1 MKKFLGII
9 LSILIIV
16 LSLTACS
23 CGTTEDMGNNNNN
36 NNNSGTENEDAAPK
50 KIELTVWES
59 TGGPDEFIRQ
69 AGERYTDQNPNVTIK
84 YVNVELND
92 TSSQIALDGPAG
104 IGPDLFVA
112 PHDRIGELAEGGH
125 IQKTRNPERVR
136 ESALDVC
143 VDAVTYKG
151 EMYGYPVAAETY
163 ALFYNKD
170 IVKTPPKTFDEL
182 IEFCKGYNKGNK
194 YGLMFDVANAYYTII
209 FATKNGN
216 RPLSDTDAESVGLN
230 NSDAVDGMTYFQGLR
245 KSILDVPSSDLTTA
259 VADEAFR
266 SGSSAMHITGP
277 WNLATYRDAGIN
289 FGVAPIPSLPGE
301 ENPPASF
308 SGTRTMFVS
317 SYSKNPDEAAAFAE
331 FLMSEDM
338 QKLRYELTE
347 AIPSIDIKL
356 DDEHING
363 FMQQLEHSYAMPSI
377 PAMGK
382 FWDAMNSASANIWDG
397 ADVKKELD
405 ACHKSII
412 SE

>member
-1 MKKFLGII
+1 MKRFLCVIMSVLI
-9 LSILIIV
+9 LM

-23 CGTTEDMGNNNNN
+23 CRAEEQMGTGS
-36 NNNSGTENEDAAPK
+36 NNNSGNASGSDSPAR

-69 AGERYTDQNPNVTIK
+69 AGQRYTDRNPNVTIK

-104 IGPDLFVA
+104 VGPDLFVA

-125 IQKTRNPERVR
+125 IQPARNADRIR
-136 ESALDVC
+136 ETALDVC
-143 VDAVTYKG
+143 VDAVTYNGKI
-151 EMYGYPVAAETY
+151 YGYPVAAETY

-170 IVKTPPKTFDEL
+170 IIETPPKTFDEL
-182 IEFCKGYNKGNK
+182 IEFCKGYNKDDK

-209 FATKNGN
+209 FATKDGN
-216 RPLSDTDAESVGLN
+216 RPLSDTDTDSMGLN
-230 NSDAVDGMTYFQGLR
+230 NDDAVEGMTYFQNLR
-245 KSILDVPSSDLTTA
+245 KSILDVPSADLTTA

-266 SGSSAMHITGP
+266 SGSAAMHITGP
-277 WNLATYRDAGIN
+277 WNLATYRDAGLN

-301 ENPPASF
+301 DTPPASF

-317 SYSKNPDEAAAFAE
+317 AYSENADEAAAFAE
-331 FLMSEDM
+331 FLMTEDM

-347 AIPSIDIKL
+347 ALPSIETEL
-356 DDEHING
+356 DDEHIKG
-363 FMQQLEHSYAMPSI
+363 FMQQLEYSYAMPSI

-405 ACHKSII
+405 ACYKAVTSK
-412 SE
+412 